1 MSVHDVEVTYFFK
14 NLNPPHPPLL
24 LSSKARQSRKRR
36 IASLALV
43 SPAEL
48 LVDRKQQL
56 EGCLGKLTLRK
67 DLPSFNLTVNQ
78 SELDAQQARKV
89 ALVKELQEVEQKKN
103 KAFSSVAACSE
114 EILKIKAEP
123 KKYRAVLNECRMS

>member
-48 LVDRKQQL
+48 LVDGKQQL

-89 ALVKELQEVEQKKN
+89 ALVKEVEQKKN